1 MRPLTQSIA
10 HHHDDASQIN
20 MTFCEDDG
28 VNIIHGVIEEPIQMV
43 LITSYRWDA
52 EEESEEENEE
62 NDDEEVEV

>member
-1 MRPLTQSIA
+1 MDLPQEWRQSQAQIL
-10 HHHDDASQIN
+10 DD
-20 MTFCEDDG
+20 D

-43 LITSYRWDA
+43 LIISYRWDA